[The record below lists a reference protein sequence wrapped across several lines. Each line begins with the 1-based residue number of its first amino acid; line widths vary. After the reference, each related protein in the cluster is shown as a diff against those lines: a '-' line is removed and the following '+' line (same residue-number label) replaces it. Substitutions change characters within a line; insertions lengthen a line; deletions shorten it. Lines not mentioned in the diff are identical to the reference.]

1 MLSRVAENLYWFSR
15 YVRRAENMARL
26 LNVSSQ
32 LQLDLPRAA
41 RFVWR
46 PLIETVGAAEEFD
59 RLHGGEAEPSEA
71 VVVRFLLAE
80 PDHPMSLLSMI
91 GHAREILRTVRETL
105 PQECWVT
112 INDLHLYL
120 EANADRAIVR
130 RYRQEQLDRVID
142 GCLRV
147 SALLA
152 ANVSRDVGYQFLRLG
167 TGIEQADMT
176 TRIIDAAAAGLIVPR
191 NEEDLE
197 AFRAMQWMSLLHSL
211 AAYQMYRRQMRQR
224 VSVEL
229 ALQFLLKDREF
240 PRSVFFCLS
249 RIQGVLP
256 LMPDRRQVQQALKRV
271 LGLVF
276 DADPRRLSGN
286 SVGDTATCAFMDRV
300 QVELGGLHNAIQQSY
315 FLS

>member
-41 RFVWR
+41 RFAWR
-46 PLIETVGAAEEFD
+46 PLVETMGAAAEFD
-59 RLHGGEAEPSEA
+59 RLHGDQGDEPAEA
-71 VVVRFLLAE
+71 VVVRFLLVE
-80 PDHPMSLLSMI
+80 PEHPMSLLAMVR
-91 GHAREILRTVRETL
+91 HAREILRTVRETL

-112 INDLHLYL
+112 INHLYL
-120 EANADRAIVR
+120 YLETHAERVVQR
-130 RYRQEQLDRVID
+130 RYRQDLLDRVID

-147 SALLA
+147 SALLT
-152 ANVSRDVGYQFLRLG
+152 ANVSRDIGYQFLRLG
-167 TGIEQADMT
+167 TAIEQADMT

-191 NEEDLE
+191 NEDDVE

-211 AAYQMYRRQMRQR
+211 AAYQMYRRQLRQR
-224 VSVEL
+224 VSIEL

-240 PRSVFFCLS
+240 PRSVLFCLT
-249 RIQGVLP
+249 RVQGVLP
-256 LMPDRRQVQQALKRV
+256 LMPARRSVQQALKRS

-286 SVGDTATCAFMDRV
+286 GTCDFMDRV
-300 QVELGGLHNAIQQSY
+300 QLQLAGLHTAVQESY